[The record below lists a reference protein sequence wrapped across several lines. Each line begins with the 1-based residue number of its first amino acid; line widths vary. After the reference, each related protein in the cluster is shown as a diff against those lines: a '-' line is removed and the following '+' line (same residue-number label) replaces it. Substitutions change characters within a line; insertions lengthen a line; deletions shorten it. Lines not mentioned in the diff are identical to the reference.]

1 MMGYSNIRDINPD
14 TKDDAPLSLQ
24 QKVND
29 EQIPAWLSKYYVG
42 IEESQTEVVN
52 WDKVGEPLRPPE
64 LPW

>member
-1 MMGYSNIRDINPD
+1 MGYNNIREINPD
-14 TKDDAPLSLQ
+14 TKDDPPLSLQ
-24 QKVND
+24 QKVTD

-42 IEESQTEVVN
+42 IEETQTGTET